1 MLRYQWMTLRELAR
15 WPEAAAVL
23 RAFLEWLDTLQ
34 TTLPD
39 NQPLDETPWAEE
51 TTAFFRLMLSLESF
65 ERPALFEALGDDAK
79 AVQKLFGW

>member
-1 MLRYQWMTLRELAR
+1 MLRYQWTTLRELAR

-51 TTAFFRLMLSLESF
+51 TTAFFRLMHSLESS
-65 ERPALFEALGDDAK
+65 ERTVLLEALGDETEL
-79 AVQKLFGW
+79 VQKLFGW